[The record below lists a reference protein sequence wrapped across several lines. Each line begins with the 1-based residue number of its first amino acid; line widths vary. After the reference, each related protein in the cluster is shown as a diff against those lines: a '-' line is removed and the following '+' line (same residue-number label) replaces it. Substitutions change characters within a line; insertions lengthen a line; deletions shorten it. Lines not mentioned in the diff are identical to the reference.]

1 MPEMDGFEF
10 QKKVQEKFNLPIVS
24 EYCFELEFSFF
35 IIKRHDMYI
44 EPKFCKLKL

>member
-24 EYCFELEFSFF
+24 EYWFELEFSFF

-44 EPKFCKLKL
+44 EPKFCNLKL